1 MDGLIGV
8 FVDLLLFLCL
18 VAVGLVLLAVVAR
31 RR

>member
-8 FVDLLLFLCL
+8 FVDLLLFLSL